1 MLKVEQSQRAPT
13 WNNPYRDFLAKQAHI
28 GPEDFKD
35 FETWHAHLAEASHAG
50 EKYFDTSSLL
60 AMLKAKCEVE
70 TVAMLPLCAIRN
82 EPALK
87 PFETMAPLTTLPCF
101 VARGVSPGK
110 FQWPLLALHCPFD

>member
-70 TVAMLPLCAIRN
+70 TVAKSLAFGIQ
-82 EPALK
+82 
-87 PFETMAPLTTLPCF
+87 TT
-101 VARGVSPGK
+101 
-110 FQWPLLALHCPFD
+110 